1 LEAWPDDFGEEYL
14 TLEETTM
21 FGRRIGYNE
30 RKRRRKRSRMRR
42 MRVAKTVRWYKR
54 KGWFFALLV
63 VVATVA
69 LWQSRF
75 YLHQINPL
83 ELRHLQ
89 YIEIEGNRML
99 SWEDVVQSAQ
109 VETGMLMSE
118 LDADSVK
125 KSLLQIPLIHS
136 AEVESKFPSSLY
148 IKLQE
153 ASPILSV
160 LEGGKGTVYSE
171 RGLSL
176 PMSMMTALHLPIL
189 ENESVG
195 KLKQVAQFL
204 SAMRKEDKSLYDRV
218 SQVGWSEQDRAYEV
232 FFKDAGF
239 RVMFPESNWDKDLF
253 TLYNAVGK
261 GFRRDLLCAGEVD
274 MRFHGFAYIKNFDK
288 RCING

>member
-1 LEAWPDDFGEEYL
+1 A
-14 TLEETTM
+14 
-21 FGRRIGYNE
+21 
-30 RKRRRKRSRMRR
+30 
-42 MRVAKTVRWYKR
+42 VA
-54 KGWFFALLV
+54 G
-63 VVATVA
+63 
-69 LWQSRF
+69 LWHSRF
-75 YLHQINPL
+75 YLQQINPL

-125 KSLLQIPLIHS
+125 KSLLRIPLIHS

-153 ASPILSV
+153 ASPVVSV

-176 PMSMMTALHLPIL
+176 PMSMMTAIHLPIL
-189 ENESVG
+189 EKESVG
-195 KLKQVAQFL
+195 KVKQVASFL
-204 SAMRKEDKSLYDRV
+204 FAMRKENKALYDRV
-218 SQVGWSEQDRAYEV
+218 SQIGWSEKDKSFDVY
-232 FFKDAGF
+232 FKDVGF
-239 RVMFPESNWDKDLF
+239 RVMFPAVDWNKELF
-253 TLYNAVGK
+253 TLYDAIGK
-261 GFRRDLLCAGEVD
+261 GFRKDILCAGEVD
-274 MRFHGFAYIKNFDK
+274 MRFHGFAYIKNIDK

>member
-1 LEAWPDDFGEEYL
+1 MSLD
-14 TLEETTM
+14 ETDM

-30 RKRRRKRSRMRR
+30 RKRRRKRARMRR
-42 MRVAKTVRWYKR
+42 KRIGCAIRWFKR
-54 KGWFFALLV
+54 KGWVLTLLLV
-63 VVATVA
+63 IAVVA

-109 VETGMLMSE
+109 IETGMLMSE

-160 LEGGKGTVYSE
+160 LEGGKSTVYSE
-171 RGLSL
+171 KGLSL
-176 PMSMMTALHLPIL
+176 PMSMMTALRLPIL
-189 ENESVG
+189 ENESIG
-195 KLKQVAQFL
+195 KVKQVAQFL
-204 SAMRKEDKSLYDRV
+204 FTMQKMDKPLYDKV
-218 SQVGWSEQDRAYEV
+218 SQVGWSENDKAFEV

-239 RVMFPESNWDKDLF
+239 RVMFPESNWDRDLF
-253 TLYNAVGK
+253 ALYDAIGK
-261 GFRRDLLCAGEVD
+261 GFRKDLLCASEVD

>member
-1 LEAWPDDFGEEYL
+1 M

-30 RKRRRKRSRMRR
+30 RKRKRKRARVRR
-42 MRVAKTVRWYKR
+42 MRVGNAVRWFKR
-54 KGWFFALLV
+54 KGWVLTLLL

-99 SWEDVVQSAQ
+99 SWEDVVQGAQ

-160 LEGGKGTVYSE
+160 LDEGKGIVYSE

-176 PMSMMTALHLPIL
+176 PMSMMTALRLPIL

-195 KLKQVAQFL
+195 KVKQVAQFL
-204 SAMRKEDKSLYDRV
+204 FAMRKEDKPLYDRV
-218 SQVGWSEQDRAYEV
+218 SQVGWSEHDRAFEV
-232 FFKDAGF
+232 FFKDAGY
-239 RVMFPESNWDKDLF
+239 RVMFPESNWNKDLF
-253 TLYNAVGK
+253 TLYDAVGK
-261 GFRRDLLCAGEVD
+261 GFRKDLLCASEVD
-274 MRFHGFAYIKNFDK
+274 MRFHGFAYIKNIDK

>member
-1 LEAWPDDFGEEYL
+1 MSLDD
-14 TLEETTM
+14 TNM

-30 RKRRRKRSRMRR
+30 RKRKRKRNRKVKLAIGSR
-42 MRVAKTVRWYKR
+42 VRWFKR
-54 KGWFFALLV
+54 KGWFFALLL
-63 VVATVA
+63 VVAVGA
-69 LWQSRF
+69 LWHSRF
-75 YLHQINPL
+75 YLQQINPL
-83 ELRHLQ
+83 EFRHLQ

-160 LEGGKGTVYSE
+160 LEDGKGTVYSE

-189 ENESVG
+189 ENESIG
-195 KLKQVAQFL
+195 KIKQVALFL
-204 SAMRKEDKSLYDRV
+204 STMRKMNKNLYEKV
-218 SQVGWSEQDRAYEV
+218 SQIGWSEKDSAFEV

>member
-1 LEAWPDDFGEEYL
+1 MTLDD
-14 TLEETTM
+14 TNM

-30 RKRRRKRSRMRR
+30 RKRKRKRARMRR
-42 MRVAKTVRWYKR
+42 MRFAKAVRWYKR
-54 KGWFFALLV
+54 KGWVLTLLL

-160 LEGGKGTVYSE
+160 LDGGKGTVYSE

-176 PMSMMTALHLPIL
+176 QMSMMTALRLPIL
-189 ENESVG
+189 EKESEG
-195 KLKQVAQFL
+195 KVKQVAQFL
-204 SAMRKEDKSLYDRV
+204 FTMRNEDKPLYDRV
-218 SQVGWSEQDRAYEV
+218 SQVGWSEKDRAFEV
-232 FFKDAGF
+232 FFKDAGY
-239 RVMFPESNWDKDLF
+239 RVMFPDSNWNRDLF
-253 TLYNAVGK
+253 ALYDAIGK
-261 GFRRDLLCAGEVD
+261 GFRKDLLCAGEVD

>member
-1 LEAWPDDFGEEYL
+1 MTLDD
-14 TLEETTM
+14 TNM

-30 RKRRRKRSRMRR
+30 RKRRRKRARMRR
-42 MRVAKTVRWYKR
+42 MRVGGAVRWYKR
-54 KGWFFALLV
+54 KGWVFTVLV
-63 VVATVA
+63 VAAVAA
-69 LWQSRF
+69 LWHSRF
-75 YLHQINPL
+75 YLQQINPL
-83 ELRHLQ
+83 EFRHLQ

-125 KSLLQIPLIHS
+125 KSLLRIPLIHS

-160 LEGGKGTVYSE
+160 LENGKGTVYSE

-189 ENESVG
+189 ENESIG
-195 KLKQVAQFL
+195 KIKQVASFL
-204 SAMRKEDKSLYDRV
+204 SAMRKENKALYERV
-218 SQVGWSEQDRAYEV
+218 SQIGWSEKDSAFEV

-239 RVMFPESNWDKDLF
+239 RVMFPATNWDKDLF
-253 TLYNAVGK
+253 TLYDAVGK
-261 GFRRDLLCAGEVD
+261 GFRSELLCAVEVD

>member
-1 LEAWPDDFGEEYL
+1 MTLDD
-14 TLEETTM
+14 TNM

-30 RKRRRKRSRMRR
+30 RKRKRKRNRKVKLAIGSR
-42 MRVAKTVRWYKR
+42 VRWFKR
-54 KGWFFALLV
+54 KGWFFALLL
-63 VVATVA
+63 VVAVGA
-69 LWQSRF
+69 LWHSRF
-75 YLHQINPL
+75 YLQQINPL
-83 ELRHLQ
+83 EFRHLQ

-160 LEGGKGTVYSE
+160 LEDGKGTVYSE

-189 ENESVG
+189 ENESIG
-195 KLKQVAQFL
+195 KIKQVALFL
-204 SAMRKEDKSLYDRV
+204 STIRKMNKNLYEKV
-218 SQVGWSEQDRAYEV
+218 SQIGWSEKDSAFEV

-239 RVMFPESNWDKDLF
+239 RVMFPESNWDNDLF
-253 TLYNAVGK
+253 TLYDALGM
-261 GFRRDLLCAGEVD
+261 GFRKDLLCASEVD

>member
-1 LEAWPDDFGEEYL
+1 M

-160 LEGGKGTVYSE
+160 LEDGKGTVYSE

>member
-1 LEAWPDDFGEEYL
+1 M
-14 TLEETTM
+14 TLDNTNI
-21 FGRRIGYNE
+21 FGRHVGYNE
-30 RKRRRKRSRMRR
+30 RKRKRKRARKTKL
-42 MRVAKTVRWYKR
+42 RVGGAVRWYKR
-54 KGWFFALLV
+54 KGWILTLLFV
-63 VVATVA
+63 IAAVA

-75 YLHQINPL
+75 YLQQINPL

-125 KSLLQIPLIHS
+125 KSLLRIPLIHS
-136 AEVESKFPSSLY
+136 AEVERKFPSSLY

-160 LEGGKGTVYSE
+160 LENGKGTVYSE

-189 ENESVG
+189 ENESIG
-195 KLKQVAQFL
+195 KIKQVALFL
-204 SAMRKEDKSLYDRV
+204 SAMHNENKALYDRV
-218 SQVGWSEQDRAYEV
+218 SQIGWSEENRAFEV

-239 RVMFPESNWDKDLF
+239 RVMFPESDWNKDLF
-253 TLYNAVGK
+253 TLYDAIGK
-261 GFRRDLLCAGEVD
+261 GFRKDLLCAGEVD

>member
-1 LEAWPDDFGEEYL
+1 MTLDD
-14 TLEETTM
+14 TNM

-30 RKRRRKRSRMRR
+30 RKRKRKRARMRR
-42 MRVAKTVRWYKR
+42 MRIANAVRWFKR
-54 KGWFFALLV
+54 KGWVLTLLLV
-63 VVATVA
+63 LATVA

-99 SWEDVVQSAQ
+99 SWEDVVQGAQ

-160 LEGGKGTVYSE
+160 LENGKGTVYSE

-195 KLKQVAQFL
+195 KVKQVAQFL
-204 SAMRKEDKSLYDRV
+204 FAMRKEDKPLYDRV
-218 SQVGWSEQDRAYEV
+218 SQVGWSEEDSGFEV

-239 RVMFPESNWDKDLF
+239 RVMFPESNWNKELF
-253 TLYNAVGK
+253 TLYDAIGK
-261 GFRRDLLCAGEVD
+261 GFRKDLLCASEVD
-274 MRFHGFAYIKNFDK
+274 MRFHGFAYIKKIDK
-288 RCING
+288 RCTNG

>member
-1 LEAWPDDFGEEYL
+1 MSLDD
-14 TLEETTM
+14 TNM

-30 RKRRRKRSRMRR
+30 RKRRRKRARK
-42 MRVAKTVRWYKR
+42 VKLCFGNVIRWYKH
-54 KGWFFALLV
+54 KGWVLTLLLV
-63 VVATVA
+63 IATVA

-136 AEVESKFPSSLY
+136 AEVESRFPSSLY

-160 LEGGKGTVYSE
+160 LEDGKGTVYSE

-195 KLKQVAQFL
+195 KVKLVAQFL
-204 SAMRKEDKSLYDRV
+204 FAMRKENKPLYDRV
-218 SQVGWSEQDRAYEV
+218 SQVGWSEKDNAFEV
-232 FFKDAGF
+232 FFKDVGF

-253 TLYNAVGK
+253 TLYDAIGK
-261 GFRRDLLCAGEVD
+261 GFRKDLLCASEVD

>member
-1 LEAWPDDFGEEYL
+1 MTLDD
-14 TLEETTM
+14 TNM

-30 RKRRRKRSRMRR
+30 RKRRRKRARMRR
-42 MRVAKTVRWYKR
+42 KRIGCAVRWFKR
-54 KGWFFALLV
+54 KGWILTLLFV
-63 VVATVA
+63 IAAVA
-69 LWQSRF
+69 LWHSRF
-75 YLHQINPL
+75 YLQQINPL

-160 LEGGKGTVYSE
+160 LENGKGTVYSE

-195 KLKQVAQFL
+195 KIKQVASFL
-204 SAMRKEDKSLYDRV
+204 SVMRKENKPLYDRV
-218 SQVGWSEQDRAYEV
+218 SQVGWSEKDSAFEV
-232 FFKDAGF
+232 FFKDVGF

-253 TLYNAVGK
+253 TLYDAIGK
-261 GFRRDLLCAGEVD
+261 GFRKDLLCASEVD

>member
-1 LEAWPDDFGEEYL
+1 MS
-14 TLEETTM
+14 LEETDM
-21 FGRRIGYNE
+21 FGRRIGLNE
-30 RKRRRKRSRMRR
+30 QKRRRKRARVRR
-42 MRVAKTVRWYKR
+42 MRARAGIRWFKR
-54 KGWFFALLV
+54 KGWVLTLLLV
-63 VVATVA
+63 IATVA

-136 AEVESKFPSSLY
+136 VEVESKFPSSLF

-160 LEGGKGTVYSE
+160 LENGKGTVYSE

-176 PMSMMTALHLPIL
+176 PMSMMTALRLPIL
-189 ENESVG
+189 ETESAGMV
-195 KLKQVAQFL
+195 KQVAQFL
-204 SAMRKEDKSLYDRV
+204 YAMRKEDKPLYDRV
-218 SQVGWSEQDRAYEV
+218 SQVGWSEKDRAFEV

-239 RVMFPESNWDKDLF
+239 RVMFPESNWNKELF
-253 TLYNAVGK
+253 TLYDAIGK
-261 GFRRDLLCAGEVD
+261 GFRKDLLCASEVD

>member
-1 LEAWPDDFGEEYL
+1 MTLDD
-14 TLEETTM
+14 TNM

-30 RKRRRKRSRMRR
+30 RKRRRKRARMRR
-42 MRVAKTVRWYKR
+42 MRVGGAVRWYKR
-54 KGWFFALLV
+54 KGWVLTVLV
-63 VVATVA
+63 VAAVAA
-69 LWQSRF
+69 LYHSRF
-75 YLHQINPL
+75 YLQQINPL
-83 ELRHLQ
+83 EFRHLQ

-125 KSLLQIPLIHS
+125 KSLLRIPLIHS

-160 LEGGKGTVYSE
+160 LENGKGTVYSE

-189 ENESVG
+189 ENESIG
-195 KLKQVAQFL
+195 KIKQVASFL
-204 SAMRKEDKSLYDRV
+204 SAMRKENKALYERV
-218 SQVGWSEQDRAYEV
+218 SQIGWSEKDSAFEV

-239 RVMFPESNWDKDLF
+239 RVMFPATNWDKDLF
-253 TLYNAVGK
+253 TLYDAVGK
-261 GFRRDLLCAGEVD
+261 GFRSELLCAVEVD

>member
-1 LEAWPDDFGEEYL
+1 M

-118 LDADSVK
+118 LDADSVR

-160 LEGGKGTVYSE
+160 LEDGKGTVYSE

>member
-1 LEAWPDDFGEEYL
+1 MTLDD
-14 TLEETTM
+14 TNM

-30 RKRRRKRSRMRR
+30 RKRKRKRNRKVKLAIGSR
-42 MRVAKTVRWYKR
+42 VRWFKR
-54 KGWFFALLV
+54 KGWFFALLL
-63 VVATVA
+63 VVAVGA
-69 LWQSRF
+69 LWHSRF
-75 YLHQINPL
+75 YLQQIKPL
-83 ELRHLQ
+83 EFRHLQ

-160 LEGGKGTVYSE
+160 LEDGKGTVYSE

-189 ENESVG
+189 ENESIG
-195 KLKQVAQFL
+195 KIKQVALFL
-204 SAMRKEDKSLYDRV
+204 SAMRKMNKNLYEKV
-218 SQVGWSEQDRAYEV
+218 SQVGWSEKDSAFEV

-239 RVMFPESNWDKDLF
+239 RVMFPESNWDNDLF
-253 TLYNAVGK
+253 TLYDALGM
-261 GFRRDLLCAGEVD
+261 GFRKDLLCASEVD

>member
-1 LEAWPDDFGEEYL
+1 M
-14 TLEETTM
+14 TSEETTM

-30 RKRRRKRSRMRR
+30 RKRKRKRARMRR
-42 MRVAKTVRWYKR
+42 MRIANAVRWFKR
-54 KGWFFALLV
+54 KGWVLALLLIL
-63 VVATVA
+63 ATVA

-118 LDADSVK
+118 LDADSVR

-153 ASPILSV
+153 ATPIFSV
-160 LEGGKGTVYSE
+160 LEDGKGTVYSE

-176 PMSMMTALHLPIL
+176 PMSMMTALRLPIL

-195 KLKQVAQFL
+195 KVKQVAQFL
-204 SAMRKEDKSLYDRV
+204 FTMRKEDKPLYDRV
-218 SQVGWSEQDRAYEV
+218 SQVGWSEKDRAFEV
-232 FFKDAGF
+232 YFKDAGF

-253 TLYNAVGK
+253 TLYDAIGK
-261 GFRRDLLCAGEVD
+261 GFRKDLLCAGEVD

>member
-1 LEAWPDDFGEEYL
+1 V
-14 TLEETTM
+14 

-30 RKRRRKRSRMRR
+30 RKHRRKRSRMRR
-42 MRVAKTVRWYKR
+42 VRIASAVRWYKR
-54 KGWFFALLV
+54 KGWVLTLLLV
-63 VVATVA
+63 IATVA
-69 LWQSRF
+69 LWHSRF

-160 LEGGKGTVYSE
+160 LDGGKGTVYSE

-176 PMSMMTALHLPIL
+176 PMSMMTALRLPIL

-195 KLKQVAQFL
+195 KVKQVALFL
-204 SAMRKEDKSLYDRV
+204 SAMRNEDKTLYDRV
-218 SQVGWSEQDRAYEV
+218 SQIGWSEQDRAFEV
-232 FFKDAGF
+232 FFKDAGY
-239 RVMFPESNWDKDLF
+239 RVMFPESNWNKDLF
-253 TLYNAVGK
+253 TLYDAIGK
-261 GFRRDLLCAGEVD
+261 GFRKDLLCAGEVD